1 MALSVPSLR
10 HLHISEA
17 AIHFSIAVA
26 FPILERISYVVST
39 AADGHVVGQLDPLCG
54 ELGALVVDADCPVIQ
69 TAALWPAA
77 HDARCLSYQ
86 WLSNLRCSW
95 SHQSDCAQ
103 LVFATGTNFNR
114 CVAVAA
120 DSLARC
126 H

>member
-86 WLSNLRCSW
+86 W
-95 SHQSDCAQ
+95 HQSDCAQ
-103 LVFATGTNFNR
+103 LVFATDTNFNR